1 MTSPLELALSRFVV
15 DEQDTG
21 LPSLGALDVRFVE
34 QENLRADLNWIEQ
47 EESS

>member
-1 MTSPLELALSRFVV
+1 MTSPLERALSRFVA
-15 DEQDTG
+15 DEQDTI

-34 QENLRADLNWIEQ
+34 QENLRADLDCIEQ